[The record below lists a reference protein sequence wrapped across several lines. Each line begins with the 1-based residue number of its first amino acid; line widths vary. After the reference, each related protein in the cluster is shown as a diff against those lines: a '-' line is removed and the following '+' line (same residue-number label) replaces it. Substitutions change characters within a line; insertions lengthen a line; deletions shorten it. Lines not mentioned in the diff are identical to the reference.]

1 MTNKL
6 NLIKEE
12 CDVYTNRIYL
22 YTFCLSVIYIF
33 IFLAKKKNLLIQ
45 ILRVNYKYINFKVN
59 KR

>member
-33 IFLAKKKNLLIQ
+33 IFLAKKKEF
-45 ILRVNYKYINFKVN
+45 VNTNTSRKL
-59 KR
+59 